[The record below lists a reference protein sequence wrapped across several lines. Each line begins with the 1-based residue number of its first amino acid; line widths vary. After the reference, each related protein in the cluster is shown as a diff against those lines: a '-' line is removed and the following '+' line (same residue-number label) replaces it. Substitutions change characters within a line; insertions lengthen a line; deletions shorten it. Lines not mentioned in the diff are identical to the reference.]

1 MTNLPAPAQLST
13 LNREI
18 TTLTERLAPA
28 RADAI
33 VRSLG
38 VMQSAGM
45 SLPQGIDPQKFD
57 VIYGYALDGVPN
69 CGLTIATQKLIKGDY
84 AGNPDI
90 LLGMIPKPPIL
101 AALAKQEARAAREDL
116 ARKREIASAMK
127 GVAPEV
133 DRSPEV
139 MARVRARLAQF
150 RQDHEEAKAKERGIV
165 VHEPMSPEKAEYW
178 AKIQEL
184 PDWWEVGAEQMAF
197 RRKIEAEVAEVRA
210 DDEASH
216 AA

>member
-18 TTLTERLAPA
+18 TTLTERLAPVG
-28 RADAI
+28 ADAV

-45 SLPQGIDPQKFD
+45 SLPQGVDAQKFD
-57 VIYGYALDGVPN
+57 VIYGYALDGVPS
-69 CGLTIATQKLIKGDY
+69 CGLTIATQKLIRGDY

-116 ARKREIASAMK
+116 ARKRETASALK
-127 GVAPEV
+127 GVKPEV

-139 MARVRARLAQF
+139 MARVQGRLDQF
-150 RQDHEEAKAKERGIV
+150 RQEHEEAKAKERGVV
-165 VHEPMSPEKAEYW
+165 VHEQMSPEKAEYW

-184 PDWWEVGAEQMAF
+184 PDWWQVGAEQAAF
-197 RRKIEAEVAEVRA
+197 RRKIEAEMAEVVP
-210 DDEASH
+210 EEKSH

>member
-1 MTNLPAPAQLST
+1 MRVESVL
-13 LNREI
+13 
-18 TTLTERLAPA
+18 
-28 RADAI
+28 
-33 VRSLG
+33 RSLE

-45 SLPQGIDPQKFD
+45 TIPQGIDPQKLD
-57 VIYGYALDGVPN
+57 AVYGYALDGVPA

-84 AGNPDI
+84 AGNPEI

-139 MARVRARLAQF
+139 MARVRARLNQF
-150 RQDHEEAKAKERGIV
+150 RQEHAEAKAKERGV
-165 VHEPMSPEKAEYW
+165 VVQDPMSAEKAEYW
-178 AKIQEL
+178 AKIQDL
-184 PDWWEVGAEQMAF
+184 PDWYEIGADHMAF
-197 RRKIEAEVAEVRA
+197 RRKIEREMAEVQPE
-210 DDEASH
+210 EQSN